1 LFRKII
7 QEAFRCDFLLKI
19 INKLLQAV
27 DNILATKLRHL
38 GQISRYQKIMYNKWM
53 LKKRPQPQLFE
64 LPNALVLAY
73 LNLQVMN
80 RHNLSCCNITM
91 DECIHLTNNKPSP

>member
-7 QEAFRCDFLLKI
+7 QEAFCCDFLLRI
-19 INKLLQAV
+19 INKLLEAI

-38 GQISRYQKIMYNKWM
+38 GQISRYRKIMRNKCV

-80 RHNLSCCNITM
+80 RYNFSCCNITM
-91 DECIHLTNNKPSP
+91 DECVHLTNNKVTP